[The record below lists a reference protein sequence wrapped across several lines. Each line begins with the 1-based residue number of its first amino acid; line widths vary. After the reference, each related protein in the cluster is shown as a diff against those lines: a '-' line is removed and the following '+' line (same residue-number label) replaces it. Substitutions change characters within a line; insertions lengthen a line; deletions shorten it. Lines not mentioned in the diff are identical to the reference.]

1 MNCAEGKGCSRVGG
15 SQGRLHLEMKH
26 KLSVEKYV
34 AFHIDEN
41 KTRSSRETRGNGVV
55 SKELRGAVTFSYML
69 LFPLLS
75 SGFPRSSCDT
85 ILFHLLPLSF

>member
-15 SQGRLHLEMKH
+15 SQGRLHLEMKR

-41 KTRSSRETRGNGVV
+41 KARSSREEGM
-55 SKELRGAVTFSYML
+55 E
-69 LFPLLS
+69 
-75 SGFPRSSCDT
+75 
-85 ILFHLLPLSF
+85 